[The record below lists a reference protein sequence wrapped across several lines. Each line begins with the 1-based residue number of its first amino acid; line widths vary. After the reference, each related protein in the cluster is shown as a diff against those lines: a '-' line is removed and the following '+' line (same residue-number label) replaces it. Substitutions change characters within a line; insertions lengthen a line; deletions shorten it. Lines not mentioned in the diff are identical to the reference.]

1 MVRFKF
7 DPGCPVEISNYD
19 GSIYE
24 PWFTGTIISCVSSN
38 EFLVDYND
46 LELEQTVVRIHQI
59 RPVPL
64 PVGDF
69 ELKIGD
75 DVDVFWKQGWWKGY
89 VKEDLGYGKFRVSV
103 SGTNTKVFSK
113 EKLRVHR
120 KWIVD
125 NWVPPIITKQ
135 LKSHKGTDETE
146 AGNRISE
153 LPDCILLH
161 IMSFLEARDA
171 VRTCILSKRWKD
183 LCKRLAT
190 LTYIP
195 SWDENSFKNFK
206 SWVLSSRDQ
215 SCSLWNL
222 TIDTQF
228 QEGEED
234 LHTLIQYAL
243 FHNLQNLNIKI
254 NPSLTPKS
262 DLLPLILASNSL
274 TFLELS
280 YRRGG
285 SIAAAR
291 SPILPKS
298 LHLPALRTLHL
309 EYVNFVATR
318 DHYVDPFSNL
328 HALNT
333 LVLRCCYLIEDALVL
348 CISNQTLSNLT
359 IFHICFADEFF
370 NEIVLSTPNLCSFTI
385 LNSLIFEQVL
395 SSTCN
400 LSFLQ
405 QVNIDGFKN
414 STWNLSEDIGEASVF
429 LSWLQVLANVKI
441 LKIGYS
447 IIQAIDNDFTVNDN
461 SKKVEPPCFVRL
473 ESLTVNKEFDA
484 RVPDDEIIE
493 IVEHLLQNTTPMP
506 RVNIT
511 EIYENYDQYYRC

>member
-7 DPGCPVEISNYD
+7 DPGCSVEISDYD
-19 GSIYE
+19 GSIYA
-24 PWFTGTIISCVSSN
+24 PWFTATIISCVSSN

-46 LELEQTVVRIHQI
+46 LELEQTVVGIHQI
-59 RPVPL
+59 RPVPS

-75 DVDVFWKQGWWKGY
+75 DVDVFWKQGWWKSY

-120 KWIVD
+120 KWIVN
-125 NWVPPIITKQ
+125 NWVPPITTKQ
-135 LKSHKGTDETE
+135 LKSYEGTDETE

-161 IMSFLEARDA
+161 MMSFLEVQDA

-183 LCKRLAT
+183 LCKRLTT

-206 SWVLSSRDQ
+206 SWVLTSRDQ
-215 SCSLWNL
+215 SCSLCNL
-222 TIDTQF
+222 TIDSQF
-228 QEGEED
+228 EEDEED

-254 NPSLTPKS
+254 NPSSTPKS
-262 DLLPLILASNSL
+262 PLILASHSL

-285 SIAAAR
+285 SEAAAR

-359 IFHICFADEFF
+359 IFHICFAH
-370 NEIVLSTPNLCSFTI
+370 EILLSTPNLCSFTI

-405 QVNIDGFKN
+405 QVNVDGFKY
-414 STWNLSEDIGEASVF
+414 TWNLGNGKSSVF

-447 IIQAIDNDFTVNDN
+447 VIQAIENDFTENDN
-461 SKKVEPPCFVRL
+461 SKKVQPPRFVRL
-473 ESLTVNKEFDA
+473 ESLTVNKESDA
-484 RVPDDEIIE
+484 CVPDDEIIKN
-493 IVEHLLQNTTPMP
+493 VEHLLQNTTPMP

-511 EIYENYDQYYRC
+511 EIYENYDKYYRC